1 MESLH
6 LSRPLTLKC
15 GLTIPNRLV
24 KSALTEKFA
33 TKDSLPASKQ
43 CLSAY
48 EEWADGGW
56 GMVITGNVQVT
67 PKYLGAKGDIAFD
80 PARKNEDK
88 VLQAW
93 KQWAAACSKNG
104 TKAIVQINHPGRQ
117 SPAGA
122 GCRGPF
128 TKNIAPSPVPL
139 DFGDGLL
146 PKIIGSV
153 MFGTPREMAVAEI
166 EDIVRHFAS
175 TARLAADAGFAGVQ
189 IHGAHGYLLTQF
201 LSPKTNR
208 RLDDYGGSAVKR
220 AKIVVDIIHA
230 VRAVVPSGFCVGI
243 KLNSADFQSVYDMKD
258 FNEQLGAITAAG
270 VDFVEVSGGTY
281 ENPEMMA
288 NSAVAEKSTRTK
300 AREAFFLEFAKI
312 IRADFPH
319 VPLLVTGGFRTR
331 EGMEAAVS
339 ENDCDMIGLGR
350 PSVLQP
356 SMPKSII
363 LNRDI
368 PDSDA
373 HVYTEEIPTPWYMD
387 IGVKAIGAS
396 RQDAWYVKK
405 IHKMGS

>member
-1 MESLH
+1 
-6 LSRPLTLKC
+6 
-15 GLTIPNRLV
+15 
-24 KSALTEKFA
+24 
-33 TKDSLPASKQ
+33 
-43 CLSAY
+43 
-48 EEWADGGW
+48 
-56 GMVITGNVQVT
+56 
-67 PKYLGAKGDIAFD
+67 
-80 PARKNEDK
+80 
-88 VLQAW
+88 
-93 KQWAAACSKNG
+93 
-104 TKAIVQINHPGRQ
+104 
-117 SPAGA
+117 
-122 GCRGPF
+122 
-128 TKNIAPSPVPL
+128 
-139 DFGDGLL
+139 
-146 PKIIGSV
+146 

-166 EDIVRHFAS
+166 EEIIEHFAS

-201 LSPKTNR
+201 LSPKTNKR
-208 RLDDYGGSAVKR
+208 VDDYGGSAVKR
-220 AKIVVDIIHA
+220 AKIVVDIIQA
-230 VRAVVPSGFCVGI
+230 VRAAVPSGFCVGI

-288 NSAVAEKSTRTK
+288 NSAVVEKSDRTK

-312 IRADFPH
+312 IRADFPG

-331 EGMEAAVS
+331 EGMESAVS

-363 LNRDI
+363 LNRGI

-373 HVYTEEIPTPWYMD
+373 HVYTKEIQTPWYMD

-396 RQDAWYVKK
+396 RQDVSASQLFVPQSAAF
-405 IHKMGS
+405 IVLT